1 MIASVVDT
9 TDIFITG
16 DNDTSNK
23 FMAGVVVTV
32 CQVSMDVPFR
42 GGSNDTIVAMSDFVS
57 RRYCCFGLNLF

>member
-1 MIASVVDT
+1 VIASVVDT
-9 TDIFITG
+9 TNIFITG
-16 DNDTSNK
+16 DNDISNK
-23 FMAGVVVTV
+23 FLTGVVVIV